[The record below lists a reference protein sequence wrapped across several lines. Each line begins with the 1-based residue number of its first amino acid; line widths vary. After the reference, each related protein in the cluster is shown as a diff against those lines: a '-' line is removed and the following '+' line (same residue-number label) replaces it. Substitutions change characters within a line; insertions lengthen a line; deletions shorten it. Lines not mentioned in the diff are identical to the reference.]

1 VKLAGSWVPA
11 PGFFVAPDGR
21 VVTNWRLTASAEGIL
36 VRAAGAYAPAAA
48 HVVASDSLRDL
59 ALLEVPVTWPVAPA
73 RLEDDEILH
82 AAAHALGVPAADV
95 RTFVAAH
102 R

>member
-1 VKLAGSWVPA
+1 VPA
-11 PGFFVAPDGR
+11 PGFFVTPDGL

-48 HVVASDSLRDL
+48 HVVASDSVRDL
-59 ALLEVPVTWPVAPA
+59 ALLEVPVTWQVARA

-82 AAAHALGVPAADV
+82 AAAYALGVPAADV
-95 RTFVAAH
+95 RAFVAAH

>member
-11 PGFFVAPDGR
+11 PGFFVTPDGL

-48 HVVASDSLRDL
+48 HVVASDSVRDL
-59 ALLEVPVTWPVAPA
+59 ALLEVPVTWQVARA

-82 AAAHALGVPAADV
+82 AAAYALGVPAADV
-95 RTFVAAH
+95 RAFVAAH